1 MILFCWVL
9 CLWTWLTHLYLPLYW
24 WKQNKNLKNQVWA
37 NANKQATKQQK
48 EGKKDNCYWK
58 YWQEKEMIECRKNW
72 LILYQRR
79 RKHGCNVVPGLEERF
94 VFSTLYPTIL
104 QLYGIKSKIP
114 KFQIQKAQKLLF
126 GCTIFWP
133 NLLANLTNFWL
144 TLLSNMI
151 SFQLWAETN
160 ITEKFQILNFKSQPL
175 HRHNSNPDTAILWD
189 RVITMSVNF
198 EYFWYFWLVWFIF
211 KDYSFV
217 FQIWEL
223 TFWLVPIFKRHH
235 LLR

>member
-9 CLWTWLTHLYLPLYW
+9 SCLWTRLTHLYLPLYW

-37 NANKQATKQQK
+37 NANKQATKQQN

-104 QLYGIKSKIP
+104 QLYGIKSNIP

-126 GCTIFWP
+126 GYTIFW
-133 NLLANLTNFWL
+133 LEFLANFRNFWL

-151 SFQLWAETN
+151 SFQLWVVTN
-160 ITEKFQILNFKSQPL
+160 IT
-175 HRHNSNPDTAILWD
+175 T
-189 RVITMSVNF
+189 
-198 EYFWYFWLVWFIF
+198 
-211 KDYSFV
+211 
-217 FQIWEL
+217 
-223 TFWLVPIFKRHH
+223 
-235 LLR
+235 